1 MGFVTILRYLMNAG
15 TNCIL
20 VVQKRIEIMSFKV
33 LLFLKMLVELN
44 LLIPSIF
51 IYGPCCSVFS
61 LPRIAIIGSSQPFGH
76 IGRSG
81 EDGSRD
87 SIPPRHAYLL
97 LGFDECR

>member
-1 MGFVTILRYLMNAG
+1 MNAG

-20 VVQKRIEIMSFKV
+20 VVQRTEIMSFKV
-33 LLFLKMLVELN
+33 LLFLKMLVKLN

-61 LPRIAIIGSSQPFGH
+61 LLRIAITGSSQPFGH

-87 SIPPRHAYLL
+87 SIPPRHADLL